1 MQGDQG
7 CISASSS
14 GERIVWPSEP
24 PAAGSPFRHVVP
36 RVGGVGVEEA
46 RLFWV
51 LRIASSSS
59 SLSSQLLQRRC
70 TPPRGAGTRGA
81 WDQSLGARGA
91 GDAGAAGDTCGS
103 SRWQPSPGQ
112 QQQQQR
118 KPRQLQSLRPGQ
130 PPLLSPPLRSR
141 SLMLLPAPGPADPGG
156 CGSSASQQLFAD
168 CSGFQCAQ
176 LGSAQLRWGYPAG
189 VWCWKLRPRGA
200 RLGLSPSPALQE
212 SGRLARLSATAAWGL
227 ALQIQCYQCEEF
239 QLNNDCSSPEF
250 IVNCT
255 VNVQDMCQ
263 KEVMEQSAGIP
274 PNAAQPPGL
283 LMWHPAFKADL
294 PCLNRNALKKHT
306 YSMQ

>member
-1 MQGDQG
+1 M
-7 CISASSS
+7 
-14 GERIVWPSEP
+14 
-24 PAAGSPFRHVVP
+24 VP

-91 GDAGAAGDTCGS
+91 GDAGAAGDTCGF

-168 CSGFQCAQ
+168 CSGFQVR
-176 LGSAQLRWGYPAG
+176 RWRGQQPGYIRAH
-189 VWCWKLRPRGA
+189 A
-200 RLGLSPSPALQE
+200 ISPPVPALTP
-212 SGRLARLSATAAWGL
+212 SAPSWGPRCC
-227 ALQIQCYQCEEF
+227 AGATQREF
-239 QLNNDCSSPEF
+239 G
-250 IVNCT
+250 
-255 VNVQDMCQ
+255 
-263 KEVMEQSAGIP
+263 AG
-274 PNAAQPPGL
+274 N
-283 LMWHPAFKADL
+283 
-294 PCLNRNALKKHT
+294 
-306 YSMQ
+306 